1 MNSKNKKNLFELIIE
16 KKSKINDYKL
26 LLLIFFFLLD
36 FIIIKE
42 LTFLIQKSIRII
54 QKLNWI

>member
-1 MNSKNKKNLFELIIE
+1 MNIKKKNSFEFII
-16 KKSKINDYKL
+16 KKRPKINNKL

>member
-1 MNSKNKKNLFELIIE
+1 MNIEKKNSLELIIQ
-16 KKSKINDYKL
+16 KKSKINNYKL
-26 LLLIFFFLLD
+26 LLLIFFFLLK

>member
-1 MNSKNKKNLFELIIE
+1 MNIEKKNSFELIIQ
-16 KKSKINDYKL
+16 KKSKLNNYKL
-26 LLLIFFFLLD
+26 LLLIFFFLLK

-54 QKLNWI
+54 QKLN

>member
-1 MNSKNKKNLFELIIE
+1 MNIGKKILFELIFE
-16 KKSKINDYKL
+16 KKSKINNYKL
-26 LLLIFFFLLD
+26 LLLIFFFLLN

>member
-1 MNSKNKKNLFELIIE
+1 MNIKKKNSFEFIIE
-16 KKSKINDYKL
+16 KMPKINNKL

>member
-1 MNSKNKKNLFELIIE
+1 MNIKKKNSFEFII
-16 KKSKINDYKL
+16 KKMPKINNYKL